1 LYTTLILLH
10 RDDKAVVM
18 LPEVPSP
25 AHVSDRQQAALTC
38 YLSVMLAMARSM
50 RAVCSRAGLIYGD
63 RLTRLPRRLGFEATP
78 EALEESRQM
87 LEAELAEYTE
97 ATSAW
102 LDDGS
107 NLAREIVAIIGGLER
122 GASESQ
128 NLHAAMLEDL
138 AEQMAASAE
147 VDTASDVRVAL
158 KRYAMGLRSY
168 LQRRQMES
176 HASLKDLQC
185 RAEQL
190 AEWLARADPSHS
202 TDPVTGLPNR
212 AETER
217 QLEACWYAGKPVSVL
232 VFEWK
237 EPVPATAA
245 GAAQVIAKQ
254 VADRL
259 ADLVRPRD
267 IVGRWGPNQF
277 AVIFACPASEAMQ
290 RAGSIAEW
298 LTTGYSA
305 LLDGVIANIQVCVT
319 VTVIE
324 RRPMETLSDLVL
336 RIEEL
341 QPEPATSRSA

>member
-1 LYTTLILLH
+1 
-10 RDDKAVVM
+10 M
-18 LPEVPSP
+18 LPEVPSA
-25 AHVSDRQQAALTC
+25 AHVTDRQEAALTC

-78 EALEESRQM
+78 EALEESRQV

-107 NLAREIVAIIGGLER
+107 NLAKEIVAIIGGLER

-168 LQRRQMES
+168 LQRRQVES
-176 HASLKDLQC
+176 QASLKDLQC

-202 TDPVTGLPNR
+202 TDQVTGLPNR

-237 EPVPATAA
+237 EADPAAA
-245 GAAQVIAKQ
+245 AAHLMAKQ

-298 LTTGYSA
+298 LTTG
-305 LLDGVIANIQVCVT
+305 QVCVT
-319 VTVIE
+319 VTVVE

-341 QPEPATSRSA
+341 QPEALTASSGHGSVTL